1 MRELYY
7 SDVLH
12 KQFNDKE
19 SCIAA
24 EKEYEEKHAAELKA
38 KEERTK
44 EAKEVEEAY
53 RTYLNLRNEFVK
65 KYGSYHMTITDT
77 IPELPLASIFDLF
90 SF

>member
-44 EAKEVEEAY
+44 EAKEVE
-53 RTYLNLRNEFVK
+53 
-65 KYGSYHMTITDT
+65 
-77 IPELPLASIFDLF
+77 
-90 SF
+90 